1 MHSQNF
7 HCKIQCG
14 CVTRYYVVT
23 YWLPIRRSIRT
34 PQWKHE
40 DCEVMVAW

>member
-1 MHSQNF
+1 MRSENF

-14 CVTRYYVVT
+14 CITKYDVVT
-23 YWLPIRRSIRT
+23 YRLPIRRSLT
-34 PQWKHE
+34 TSQWKRE